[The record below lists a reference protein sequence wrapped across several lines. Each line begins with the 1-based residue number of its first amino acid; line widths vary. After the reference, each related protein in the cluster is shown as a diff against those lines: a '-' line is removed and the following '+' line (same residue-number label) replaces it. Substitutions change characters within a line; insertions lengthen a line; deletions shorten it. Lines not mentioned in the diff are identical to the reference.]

1 MIYKLSIKF
10 CLSTVKVFY
19 DLISSNMILHKI
31 DVYLNF
37 INKGNQLKDIA
48 WRVKIDVG
56 MVENFGVKHGFLGGG
71 GCL

>member
-1 MIYKLSIKF
+1 
-10 CLSTVKVFY
+10 
-19 DLISSNMILHKI
+19 MILHKI

-37 INKGNQLKDIA
+37 INKGNQLKGIA

-56 MVENFGVKHGFLGGG
+56 MVENSVVKHGFLEGGG